1 MLTFTVHE
9 PATPAPDRM
18 DRAESLVFVKEGFT
32 WSAAIFTPLW
42 MIVNRLWWPLVGYII
57 AVGTLEG
64 IRLLEVVPATWPSLV
79 SLALHILV
87 GFEADTLRRWS
98 LDRRGWTMQGSVSG
112 KNAAECERR
121 FFDQWLPDQPVIAP
135 APTHRPLARG
145 QPRTMAPVIGGLL
158 GARS

>member
-42 MIVNRLWWPLVGYII
+42 MIVNRLWWPLVGYVI
-57 AVGTLEG
+57 AIGTLEG

-112 KNAAECERR
+112 KSAAECERR
-121 FFDQWLPDQPVIAP
+121 FFDRWLPDQPVIAP
-135 APTHRPLARG
+135 APPHRPLPSG
-145 QPRTMAPVIGGLL
+145 QPRTTTPVIGGLL

>member
-1 MLTFTVHE
+1 MVTFTVHE

-32 WSAAIFTPLW
+32 WSAAIFTPVW
-42 MIVNRLWWPLVGYII
+42 MIVHRLWWPLVAYIL
-57 AVGTLEG
+57 AMGTIEG
-64 IRLLEVVPATWPSLV
+64 IRLLDVAPPAWPSLL
-79 SLALHILV
+79 SLALHILI

-98 LDRRGWTMQGSVSG
+98 LDRRGWTMLGSVSG

-121 FFDQWLPDQPVIAP
+121 FFNQWLPDQPVITQTPP
-135 APTHRPLARG
+135 AHRPLPG
-145 QPRTMAPVIGGLL
+145 GPPRTTPVIGDLL